1 MKQHRIVILLVLVW
15 AIASSGVEK
24 TTIRITVLES
34 ETQSVALSDSGV
46 PRNCDPLNYDAYCHS
61 SKTTQVTNTLQVQEG
76 NQEPFRVSCAVEAK
90 WSRCVPLQKGVG
102 FDARREKNGLLIYY
116 LDEKGKLRKQLYT
129 YVGGE
134 KPAGETIA
142 PATSTA
148 GEAKAPPATADSQ
161 PEVQFDFDTGR
172 GGDPG
177 GREVCRERSL
187 GPEGNPWEACGGDF
201 PAGFCGMETRINGR
215 GGIRVDGECGFGE
228 AIAPVPRRKP
238 ERSSFK
244 RIGRDRRGSNRREVM
259 GNTGRDLEV
268 KAVQSQEP
276 EQDTQSIW
284 DRIAESQEFQDL
296 MATKKMFIVPAFVFF
311 VLYYFALPVLVGY
324 APHFM
329 STKVIGQVN
338 LAYLFALSQFF
349 VAWLIAWLYVKAASD
364 FDRLS
369 KDIIE
374 KNGKGGK

>member
-1 MKQHRIVILLVLVW
+1 
-15 AIASSGVEK
+15 
-24 TTIRITVLES
+24 
-34 ETQSVALSDSGV
+34 
-46 PRNCDPLNYDAYCHS
+46 
-61 SKTTQVTNTLQVQEG
+61 
-76 NQEPFRVSCAVEAK
+76 
-90 WSRCVPLQKGVG
+90 
-102 FDARREKNGLLIYY
+102 
-116 LDEKGKLRKQLYT
+116 
-129 YVGGE
+129 
-134 KPAGETIA
+134 
-142 PATSTA
+142 
-148 GEAKAPPATADSQ
+148 
-161 PEVQFDFDTGR
+161 
-172 GGDPG
+172 
-177 GREVCRERSL
+177 
-187 GPEGNPWEACGGDF
+187 
-201 PAGFCGMETRINGR
+201 
-215 GGIRVDGECGFGE
+215 
-228 AIAPVPRRKP
+228 
-238 ERSSFK
+238 
-244 RIGRDRRGSNRREVM
+244 M